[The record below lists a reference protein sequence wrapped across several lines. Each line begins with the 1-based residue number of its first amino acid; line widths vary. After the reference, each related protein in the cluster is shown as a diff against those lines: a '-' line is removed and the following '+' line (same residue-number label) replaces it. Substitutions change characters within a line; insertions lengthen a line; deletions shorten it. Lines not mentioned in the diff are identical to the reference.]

1 MVDNMSEIRH
11 LAKYVNNFSLDQV
24 DEITIQNA
32 KDCVIDTLG
41 CTIGASKYNEI
52 PKIVEVFT
60 GISGESIYNAS
71 IFGHNRVTDVTRA
84 IFYNGIMSH
93 ALELDDVHTGSK
105 SHIGAVVV
113 ITAYAISE
121 AFNLSGKAF
130 LSAVVVGYDVM
141 SRIGMGMNVVSHR
154 KKGFHATGIIGTF
167 GASAVASY
175 LLGLDEDQTVSAFG
189 MAGTQSSGLWA
200 FLAEG
205 SSCKKLHVARAAVN
219 GFEAA
224 LLSKSG
230 MTGPEGI
237 LTAVD
242 GGLYRAMSDGFEM
255 SNVDKDLGRVYEINH
270 IDKKPY
276 PCCRS
281 IHHAIDAALILA
293 ETYKL
298 HGKDIE
304 KIIVETYDVAI
315 LQCGFKNYPINI
327 NEAKFSI
334 AYCVAVAILHSRVTQ
349 TEFSAKVHQ
358 DASTKALS
366 SKVSVIESKLF
377 SDRYPERW
385 GCRMT
390 IVLKNG
396 DECVQQIDDI
406 SGSVAN
412 PLSPKQQKE
421 KFYGLLENLYPEKEI
436 ENLYETLLRI
446 DELEKMPRIY

>member
-1 MVDNMSEIRH
+1 MSEIRN
-11 LAKYVNNFSLDQV
+11 LARYVNTFSLDQV
-24 DEITIQNA
+24 DEKTVQNA
-32 KDCVIDTLG
+32 KNCIIDTLG

-52 PKIVEVFT
+52 PKIIEVFND
-60 GISGESIYNAS
+60 ISGESIYNAS
-71 IFGHNRVTDVTRA
+71 IFGHNQMTGVMRA

-105 SHIGAVVV
+105 AHVGAVVV
-113 ITAYAISE
+113 ITAYALSE
-121 AFNLSGKAF
+121 AFDLSGKDF
-130 LSAVVVGYDVM
+130 LSSVIVGYDVM

-219 GFEAA
+219 GVEAA

-237 LTAVD
+237 LTATD

-255 SNVDKDLGRVYEINH
+255 SKVDENLGKVYEINH

-293 ETYKL
+293 ESDKL
-298 HGKDIE
+298 HEEDIE
-304 KIIVETYDVAI
+304 KIIVETYDVAV
-315 LQCGFKNYPINI
+315 LQCGFENYPVNT

-334 AYCVAVAILHSRVTQ
+334 AYCVSVAIINGRVTQ
-349 TEFSAKVHQ
+349 TEFSDKVHQ
-358 DASTKALS
+358 DTATKALS
-366 SKVSVIESKLF
+366 SKVSVVESKLF

-390 IVLKNG
+390 VILNNG
-396 DECVQQIDDI
+396 RELIQQIDDI

-412 PLSPKQQKE
+412 PLSLKQQKE
-421 KFYGLLENLYPEKEI
+421 KFYGLLENLYPEKKI
-436 ENLYETLLRI
+436 ENLYETLLKI
-446 DELEKMPRIY
+446 DKLEKMPKIY